1 MPVQPP
7 TTSQPIAFEDALRE
21 LDEVVA
27 ALEAG
32 QVSLEDSLALLE
44 RGMAL
49 AQQCDQTLAGAEATL
64 EQLVATSSGEL
75 ELQRLAWGED
85 DDGDDDGDDEAS
97 DDDD

>member
-7 TTSQPIAFEDALRE
+7 TPSQPLAFEDALRE

-32 QVSLEDSLALLE
+32 QVSLQDSLALLE
-44 RGMAL
+44 RGMTL

-75 ELQRLAWGED
+75 ELQRIAWGQD
-85 DDGDDDGDDEAS
+85 DDLDEKAS

>member
-1 MPVQPP
+1 MPVQSS
-7 TTSQPIAFEDALRE
+7 TSSSPLVFEDALRE

-32 QVSLEDSLALLE
+32 QVSLEDSLALLQ
-44 RGMAL
+44 RGMTL
-49 AQQCDQTLAGAEATL
+49 AQQCDQTLASAEATL

-75 ELQRLAWGED
+75 ELQRLAYEED
-85 DDGDDDGDDEAS
+85 DLEAS

>member
-1 MPVQPP
+1 MPLQPSTQSP
-7 TTSQPIAFEDALRE
+7 PLAFEDALRE

-32 QVSLEDSLALLE
+32 QVSLEESLGLLQ
-44 RGMAL
+44 RGMTL
-49 AQQCDQTLAGAEATL
+49 AEQCDQTLARAEATL

-75 ELQRLAWGED
+75 ETQRIAWD
-85 DDGDDDGDDEAS
+85 DDLEES